1 MVRNFGEESKD
12 DLFLCGNNYL
22 SLLFCSGCI
31 IFWEM
36 GNRLKEDEKIE
47 RTIRSLLKH
56 PQNKRCINCNSL
68 VWHLLYMFSY
78 LFGVCPSLLYGPYTS
93 EIKSINNGS
102 SSAALYQ
109 GKQQNPQFVI
119 FCKCMVNY
127 VLDFLLHSRRT
138 VLRKIY
144 EKILKKYICFF
155 VKNLIIFWWKAQFR
169 TFSLTSKCSTLFL
182 TCILCAG
189 TTICLHNLLD
199 ICVYK
204 L

>member
-1 MVRNFGEESKD
+1 
-12 DLFLCGNNYL
+12 
-22 SLLFCSGCI
+22 
-31 IFWEM
+31 
-36 GNRLKEDEKIE
+36 
-47 RTIRSLLKH
+47 
-56 PQNKRCINCNSL
+56 
-68 VWHLLYMFSY
+68 MFSY

-119 FCKCMVNY
+119 FCKLTFELSKCMVNY

-155 VKNLIIFWWKAQFR
+155 CEKFNYILVESAVSYVFSYKQMFNIILNMYSLCRDHNMFAQP
-169 TFSLTSKCSTLFL
+169 S
-182 TCILCAG
+182 
-189 TTICLHNLLD
+189 
-199 ICVYK
+199 
-204 L
+204 